1 MRNILYKNLYD
12 GNKEIFL
19 ILLTMFILR
28 ENIFNLM

>member
-28 ENIFNLM
+28 ENIFNLI